1 MKRTDRRTFLKAGA
15 LGGAALVLHRPL
27 AFGQRPFAFGR
38 SRARGDD
45 AELFELICT
54 TKREAVVELCA
65 ARLKGGTPQEAL
77 LDAVALAAARH
88 FRDSSADGVSH
99 AFLGLAPAWQTRAR
113 LPAERT
119 ALPLLQAVAWV
130 NQEVQDGTPAL
141 PDVAAKSD
149 GSIEKTRAALVDAIR
164 HGDADGVDGRVQYL
178 ARELP
183 FAELRE
189 LLFDL
194 GHRDRSG
201 YAHKLIMPLQAFA
214 LFDALSRRH
223 LQELVRVPARYLA
236 SKPQDGTFD
245 AAADALIAKHGLAAP
260 PKVVRADVDAAA
272 VREEI
277 VRSNGAAAA
286 EALAE
291 RLRDG
296 LPLEAAGELVALAAA
311 EVFLLQRKGGNL
323 IGPVH
328 ANTSANATRHAIA
341 AASRA
346 TAVGSLLVTTQRIA
360 SFAGN
365 YKKNDAATPTL
376 PTAEAA
382 RDAGDTEEALLAAL
396 RAAIAKRDEALAPA
410 LVLAWGELE
419 LDAASFFALLAE
431 VATTDSGT
439 TTHNFKHAQALIEDF
454 AASRSPERWLLGAA
468 AARFAANYFGS
479 AREIHERS
487 AKALGVP
494 AFA

>member
-1 MKRTDRRTFLKAGA
+1 MAARRTDRRTFLKAGA
-15 LGGAALVLHRPL
+15 LGGAALVL
-27 AFGQRPFAFGR
+27 QRPFAFGR
-38 SRARGDD
+38 GRASGDD
-45 AELFELICT
+45 TGLFELIRD
-54 TKREAVVELCA
+54 TKREAIVELCA
-65 ARLKGGTPQEAL
+65 ARLKDGTPPEAL

-88 FRDSSADGVSH
+88 FQNDNTDGVSH

-113 LPAERT
+113 LPSGRA
-119 ALPLLQAVAWV
+119 ALPLLQAIAWV
-130 NQEVQDGTPAL
+130 NREIQEGTPAL
-141 PDVAAKSD
+141 ADVAAKGD
-149 GSIEKTRAALVDAIR
+149 GSLEKTRAALNDAIR
-164 HGDADGVDGRVQYL
+164 RGDADGADARVQQL
-178 ARELP
+178 ARDLP
-183 FAELRE
+183 LGELRE

-214 LFDALSRRH
+214 LFDAVSKRH
-223 LQELVRVPARYLA
+223 LLELVRVPARYLA
-236 SKPQDGTFD
+236 SKPQDYAFD
-245 AAADALIAKHGLAAP
+245 QQAEALIAQLGLAAP
-260 PKVVRADVDAAA
+260 PKAMCTDFDVAA

-277 VRSNGAAAA
+277 VRSNGGAAAA
-286 EALAE
+286 ALAE
-291 RLRDG
+291 RLHDG
-296 LPLEAAGELVALAAA
+296 FPLEAAAELLSLAAA

-328 ANTSANATRHAIA
+328 ANTSANATRHAVA
-341 AASRA
+341 EASRA

-360 SFAGN
+360 AFAAG
-365 YKKNDAATPTL
+365 YRKKDSATPTL
-376 PTAEAA
+376 PTAETA

-396 RAAIAKRDEALAPA
+396 RTAIVKRDEALAPS
-410 LVLAWGELE
+410 LVLAYGELE
-419 LDAASFFALLAE
+419 LDPAPLYALLAE

-439 TTHNFKHAQALIEDF
+439 ASHNFKHLQALGEDF
-454 AASRSPERWLLGAA
+454 AASRSPERWLLPAA